1 MNTYI
6 ISDIENNENNENN
19 DKIKDKREIIL
30 PTLYNFYK
38 ENDHIYIILP
48 IISGC
53 SSLSIRVLDW
63 FVTNYAKK
71 YNVVYQLDTGTYFN
85 VYLDYKSQLKGY
97 KKKMFDPFCRKRRI
111 PFYYEENKC
120 VITTIGQLNF
130 FKWSIKN
137 EVINYVINN
146 FQKINEDMTI
156 SNKKSN
162 TKKIRTTSSSSVSS
176 DNIHQKPFTIILN
189 N

>member
-1 MNTYI
+1 
-6 ISDIENNENNENN
+6 
-19 DKIKDKREIIL
+19 
-30 PTLYNFYK
+30 
-38 ENDHIYIILP
+38 
-48 IISGC
+48 
-53 SSLSIRVLDW
+53 
-63 FVTNYAKK
+63 
-71 YNVVYQLDTGTYFN
+71 
-85 VYLDYKSQLKGY
+85 
-97 KKKMFDPFCRKRRI
+97 MFDPFCRKRRI

>member
-1 MNTYI
+1 MNNYI
-6 ISDIENNENNENN
+6 ISDVEDNE
-19 DKIKDKREIIL
+19 KIKDKKEIIL

-38 ENDHIYIILP
+38 ENNNIYIILP

-53 SSLSIRVLDW
+53 SNLSIRVLDW

-71 YNVVYQLDTGTYFN
+71 YNVVFQLKNGVYFN

-137 EVINYVINN
+137 EIINYVINN
-146 FQKINEDMTI
+146 FKKINEDMI
-156 SNKKSN
+156 LSNKKNANKTSQLAALSALSLSN
-162 TKKIRTTSSSSVSS
+162 SS
-176 DNIHQKPFTIILN
+176 DNIHQQPFKIFLN

>member
-1 MNTYI
+1 MNNYI
-6 ISDIENNENNENN
+6 ISDIETNE
-19 DKIKDKREIIL
+19 KIKDKKEIIL

-38 ENDHIYIILP
+38 ENNNIYIILP

-71 YNVVYQLDTGTYFN
+71 YNVVYQLKNGIYFN

-146 FQKINEDMTI
+146 FQKINEDMI
-156 SNKKSN
+156 LSNKKN
-162 TKKIRTTSSSSVSS
+162 TNIKKSSSTSSLTISS
-176 DNIHQKPFTIILN
+176 DNIHQHPFKIILN

>member
-1 MNTYI
+1 MNNYI
-6 ISDIENNENNENN
+6 INDIENY
-19 DKIKDKREIIL
+19 DKIKDKKEIIL

-38 ENDHIYIILP
+38 ENNNIYIILP

-71 YNVVYQLDTGTYFN
+71 YNVVYQLKNGIYFN

-137 EVINYVINN
+137 EIINYVINN
-146 FQKINEDMTI
+146 FQKINDDMTL
-156 SNKKSN
+156 SNKKSIKN
-162 TKKIRTTSSSSVSS
+162 ISTTSPNTISS
-176 DNIHQKPFTIILN
+176 DNIHKKPFTIILN

>member
-1 MNTYI
+1 MENYI
-6 ISDIENNENNENN
+6 IKNTDIIDSN
-19 DKIKDKREIIL
+19 IKDKKQILL

-38 ENDHIYIILP
+38 ENNNIYIILP

-71 YNVVYQLDTGTYFN
+71 YNIVYQLKNGCYFN
-85 VYLDYKSQLKGY
+85 VYLDYKSQLRGY

-111 PFYYEENKC
+111 PFYYEDNKC

-137 EVINYVINN
+137 EVINYVIKN
-146 FQKINEDMTI
+146 FKKINEDMI
-156 SNKKSN
+156 LSNKKNSN
-162 TKKIRTTSSSSVSS
+162 NSSSENYKVSS
-176 DNIHQKPFTIILN
+176 TDNIHQYPFKIVLDN
-189 N
+189 

>member
-1 MNTYI
+1 MNNYN
-6 ISDIENNENNENN
+6 ISDIENNE
-19 DKIKDKREIIL
+19 KIKDKKEIIL

-38 ENDHIYIILP
+38 ENNNIYIILP

-71 YNVVYQLDTGTYFN
+71 YNVVFQLNNGTYFN

-97 KKKMFDPFCRKRRI
+97 KKKMFDPFCRKMRI

-162 TKKIRTTSSSSVSS
+162 IKKVRTTTSSTVSS

>member
-1 MNTYI
+1 MNNYI
-6 ISDIENNENNENN
+6 ISDIE
-19 DKIKDKREIIL
+19 KIKDKKEIIL

-38 ENDHIYIILP
+38 ENNNIYVILP

-71 YNVVYQLDTGTYFN
+71 YNVVYQLNNGTYFN

-137 EVINYVINN
+137 EIINYIINN
-146 FQKINEDMTI
+146 FQKINEDMI
-156 SNKKSN
+156 LSNKKSN
-162 TKKIRTTSSSSVSS
+162 LKKSASSSTVSS
-176 DNIHQKPFTIILN
+176 DNIHQNPFTIILN

>member
-1 MNTYI
+1 MDNYI
-6 ISDIENNENNENN
+6 VSDLENSER
-19 DKIKDKREIIL
+19 IKNKKEIIL

-38 ENDHIYIILP
+38 ENNNIYIILP

-71 YNVVYQLDTGTYFN
+71 YNVIYQLNNGIYFN

-137 EVINYVINN
+137 EIINYVINN
-146 FQKINEDMTI
+146 FQKINEDMNL
-156 SNKKSN
+156 SNKKN
-162 TKKIRTTSSSSVSS
+162 KTTSLSKSNSNSNSS
-176 DNIHQKPFTIILN
+176 DNIHQYPFTIILN

>member
-1 MNTYI
+1 MNTYY
-6 ISDIENNENNENN
+6 ISEIENNENNE
-19 DKIKDKREIIL
+19 KIKDKREIIL

-38 ENDHIYIILP
+38 ENDNIYIILP

-71 YNVVYQLDTGTYFN
+71 YNVVYQLNIGTYFN

-111 PFYYEENKC
+111 PFYYEENKKYC
-120 VITTIGQLNF
+120 FGIGNDCWRAWSWNF
-130 FKWSIKN
+130 FC
-137 EVINYVINN
+137 
-146 FQKINEDMTI
+146 
-156 SNKKSN
+156 
-162 TKKIRTTSSSSVSS
+162 
-176 DNIHQKPFTIILN
+176 
-189 N
+189 

>member
-1 MNTYI
+1 MNNYI
-6 ISDIENNENNENN
+6 IENSEIQH
-19 DKIKDKREIIL
+19 KIKDKKEIIL
-30 PTLYNFYK
+30 PTLYQFYK
-38 ENDHIYIILP
+38 ENNNIYIILP

-71 YNVVYQLDTGTYFN
+71 FNIIYQLKNGTYFN

-137 EVINYVINN
+137 GIIDYVISNL
-146 FQKINEDMTI
+146 QKINEDMI
-156 SNKKSN
+156 LSSKKNLNNSEKKS
-162 TKKIRTTSSSSVSS
+162 TSSSLSDNNST
-176 DNIHQKPFTIILN
+176 DNIHQNPFKIILN

>member
-1 MNTYI
+1 MNNYI
-6 ISDIENNENNENN
+6 IENSEIQH
-19 DKIKDKREIIL
+19 KIKDKKEIIL
-30 PTLYNFYK
+30 PTLYKFYK
-38 ENDHIYIILP
+38 ENNNIYIILP

-71 YNVVYQLDTGTYFN
+71 FNIIYQLKNGTYFN

-137 EVINYVINN
+137 GIIDYVITNL
-146 FQKINEDMTI
+146 QKINEDMI
-156 SNKKSN
+156 LSSKKNLNNSEKKS
-162 TKKIRTTSSSSVSS
+162 TTSSSDDNST
-176 DNIHQKPFTIILN
+176 DNIHQNPFKIILN

>member
-1 MNTYI
+1 M
-6 ISDIENNENNENN
+6 E
-19 DKIKDKREIIL
+19 KIKDKKEIIL

-38 ENDHIYIILP
+38 ENNNIYVILP

-71 YNVVYQLDTGTYFN
+71 YNVVYQLSYGNYFN

-137 EVINYVINN
+137 EVINYIINN
-146 FQKINEDMTI
+146 FQKINADMI
-156 SNKKSN
+156 LSNKKSSS
-162 TKKIRTTSSSSVSS
+162 KKSPSSSSSTVSS
-176 DNIHQKPFTIILN
+176 DNIHQNPFTLILN